1 MPFQHYSFSNPTE
14 SRSQTITLSLAAKQQ
29 EQAAVK
35 KRRLQGTGWGSIPAS
50 ELVLNNL
57 LYITVKF
64 GNEDP
69 IGVRQL
75 WCALIE
81 SWPTNIRIVIHYL
94 YIMCTLAP
102 DTLATYVSV
111 TKRPIK

>member
-1 MPFQHYSFSNPTE
+1 MLLQKYSFSNMIE
-14 SRSQTITLSLAAKQQ
+14 SRNQTITLSLAAKQQ

-69 IGVRQL
+69 TRVRHL

-81 SWPTNIRIVIHYL
+81 SWPNNIRVVIHYL

-111 TKRPIK
+111 KK